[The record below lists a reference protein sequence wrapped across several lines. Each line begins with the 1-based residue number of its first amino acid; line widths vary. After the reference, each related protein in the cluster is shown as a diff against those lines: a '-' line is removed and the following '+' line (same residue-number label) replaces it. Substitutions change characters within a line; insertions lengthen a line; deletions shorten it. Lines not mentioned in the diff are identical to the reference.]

1 METWAKL
8 FESNGRQVLVTKE
21 YDDEDESHNLS
32 VAIRIE
38 GAQLSIGP
46 VIKGEDAEEVLDRVF
61 NAFNQESADNFTR
74 KLVGCET
81 VCEALKAINSS
92 EDE

>member
-1 METWAKL
+1 MEAWAKL

-21 YDDEDESHNLS
+21 YDDEDESHKLS
-32 VAIRIE
+32 VAIRID
-38 GAQLSIGP
+38 GAQLSLGP
-46 VIKGEDAEEVLDRVF
+46 VIRCEGADEVLDRVF
-61 NAFNQESADNFTR
+61 NAFDQESADNFTK

-81 VCEALKAINSS
+81 VYEAVKAINSS

>member
-21 YDDEDESHNLS
+21 YDDEDESHKLS

-38 GAQLSIGP
+38 GAQISLGP
-46 VIKGEDAEEVLDRVF
+46 VIKCEDAEGVLDRVF
-61 NAFNQESADNFTR
+61 NAFNQESADNFTQ

-81 VCEALKAINSS
+81 VYEAVKALNSG